1 MDRLLANRWFSPLF
15 VLFMSLVT
23 LGVNSNSFDAAFQY
37 DDLPLIRDN
46 YLIRDLGNLGQILEH
61 TRALT
66 LVTFALNYA
75 VGGLDVTGYH
85 AVNLAIHM
93 INAALAYLL
102 LTATFNFLRVE
113 ETASRR
119 VSALAALLF
128 AVHPIQT
135 QSVTYIVQRMES
147 MASMF
152 YLIAIIL
159 FIAASKASSVV
170 KRGAL
175 YIGVALS
182 YVLAFYSK
190 EITYTLP
197 VAILLYDYFFIARG
211 EIRGVLKKWPAYALL
226 AVLFGYFTYATVVPL
241 GGFNDLSDETAAVES
256 GEKRYAAPIIK
267 GELAPA
273 GPTEFDYT
281 AGMRIS
287 QVSPKEYLYTQFNVM
302 VYYLGLLLVPANQN
316 LDYDFPWARDL
327 FKAPD
332 AAPGTVL
339 NMPMLPPIVSL
350 SVLLAI
356 IGAAVYLFAR
366 TRKEPHSKARAAS
379 YFIIW
384 FFLVLSPT
392 SSFVPIV
399 DAIYEHRVYLASL
412 GYFTVFV
419 MAVDALISLVIS
431 GKRSQKPA
439 N

>member
-1 MDRLLANRWFSPLF
+1 MHRLFANRWFSPLF
-15 VLFMSLVT
+15 LLFMSLVT
-23 LGVNSNSFDAAFQY
+23 LAVYSNTFSAAFQY
-37 DDLPLIRDN
+37 DDVPLVRDN
-46 YLIRDLGNLGQILEH
+46 YLIRDLGNIGQMLEH

-75 VGGLDVTGYH
+75 VHGLDVTGYH
-85 AVNLAIHM
+85 AVNLAIHI

-102 LTATFNFLRVE
+102 LTATFSLLKVE

-119 VSALAALLF
+119 ISALAALLF

-152 YLIAIIL
+152 YLIAILL
-159 FIAASKASSVV
+159 FIIASNASSVV

-175 YIGVALS
+175 YTGVALS

-197 VAILLYDYFFIARG
+197 AAILLYDYFFIAKG
-211 EIRGVLKKWPAYALL
+211 EFRGVLKKWPAYALL

-287 QVSPKEYLYTQFNVM
+287 QVSPKEYLYTQLNVM
-302 VYYLGLLLVPANQN
+302 VYYIGLMLVPANQN
-316 LDYDFPWARDL
+316 LDYDFPWAREL
-327 FKAPD
+327 LKAPEVP
-332 AAPGTVL
+332 PGTVL
-339 NMPMLPPIVSL
+339 NIPMLPPIVSL
-350 SVLLAI
+350 LALLAI
-356 IGAAVYLFAR
+356 FGAAIYLFMR

-384 FFLVLSPT
+384 FFIVLSPT

-419 MAVDALISLVIS
+419 MAIDSLIERIVS
-431 GKRSQKPA
+431 GKAVRS
-439 N
+439 

>member
-1 MDRLLANRWFSPLF
+1 MDRLFASRWFSPLF
-15 VLFMSLVT
+15 LLFMSLVT
-23 LGVNSNSFDAAFQY
+23 LGVYSNSFNGAFQY
-37 DDLPLIRDN
+37 DDLPIIREN
-46 YLIRDLGNLGQILEH
+46 YLIRDLGNLGEMLRN

-75 VGGLDVTGYH
+75 AGGLDVAGYH
-85 AVNLAIHM
+85 AVNIAIHI

-102 LTATFNFLRVE
+102 LMATFNFLKME
-113 ETASRR
+113 ESASRR
-119 VSALAALLF
+119 ISAFAALLF

-135 QSVTYIVQRMES
+135 QAVTYIVQRMES

-152 YLIAIIL
+152 YLIAILL
-159 FIAASKASSVV
+159 FITASKASSPV

-175 YIGVALS
+175 YISVALS
-182 YVLAFYSK
+182 YVFAFYSK

-197 VAILLYDYFFIARG
+197 AAILLYDYFFIAKG
-211 EIRGVLKKWPAYALL
+211 EIRGVFRKWPAYALL

-241 GGFNDLSDETAAVES
+241 GGFNDLSDETAAVETD
-256 GEKRYAAPIIK
+256 KKYAAPIVK

-273 GPTEFDYT
+273 GPQKLDYT
-281 AGMRIS
+281 AGMKIA
-287 QVSPKEYLYTQFNVM
+287 QVSPKEYLYTQFNVT
-302 VYYLGLLLVPANQN
+302 VYYLGLLLVPVNQN
-316 LDYDFPWARDL
+316 LDYDFPWAREL
-327 FKAPD
+327 MKAPD
-332 AAPGTVL
+332 VPPGTVL

-350 SVLLAI
+350 LVLLAI
-356 IGAAVYLFAR
+356 IGAALYLFAR
-366 TRKEPHSKARAAS
+366 TWNEPHSKARAAS

-419 MAVDALISLVIS
+419 MIVDAAVTRLFS
-431 GKRSQKPA
+431 GRTGQKPT

>member
-1 MDRLLANRWFSPLF
+1 MDRLFANRRFSPLF
-15 VLFMSLVT
+15 LLFMSLVT
-23 LGVNSNSFDAAFQY
+23 LGVYSNSFFAAFQY
-37 DDLPLIRDN
+37 DDVPIVRDN
-46 YLIRDLGNLGQILEH
+46 FLIRDLGNLGVMLEN
-61 TRALT
+61 TRAVT

-75 VGGLDVTGYH
+75 VGGLDTTGYH
-85 AVNLAIHM
+85 VVNFAIHI
-93 INAALAYLL
+93 INAALAYILL
-102 LTATFNFLRVE
+102 LATFKFLKVDQ
-113 ETASRR
+113 TTSRR
-119 VSALAALLF
+119 ISAFAALLF

-135 QSVTYIVQRMES
+135 QAVTYIVQRMES
-147 MASMF
+147 LSSMF
-152 YLIAIIL
+152 YLIAILL
-159 FIAASKASSVV
+159 FIMASQASNII

-175 YIGVALS
+175 YGGVALS

-197 VAILLYDYFFIARG
+197 AAILLYDYFFIAKG
-211 EIRGVLKKWPAYALL
+211 QIKGVLKKWPAYALL

-241 GGFNDLSDETAAVES
+241 GGFNDLSDETAAVETD
-256 GEKRYAAPIIK
+256 KKYAAPIVK
-267 GELAPA
+267 SELAPA
-273 GPTEFDYT
+273 GPAELDYT
-281 AGMRIS
+281 AGFKIS

-316 LDYDFPWARDL
+316 LDYDFPWAKEL
-327 FKAPD
+327 FKAP
-332 AAPGTVL
+332 AVPPGTVL

-350 SVLLAI
+350 LVLLII

-366 TRKEPHSKARAAS
+366 TWKDPHSKARAAS

-419 MAVDALISLVIS
+419 MVVDAVIGRIIT
-431 GKRSQKPA
+431 GKKAPKLT